1 MILLISYLLGTKF
14 LCYIRLL
21 FVDCLEFIDIWIDL
35 LVCYLSIGKLKCLQ
49 SINMF
54 TEPDLFGRI
63 YLFHFSTYIF

>member
-14 LCYIRLL
+14 LCYIRLI
-21 FVDCLEFIDIWIDL
+21 FVDCLGFINASKDL
-35 LVCYLSIGKLKCLQ
+35 LVCYLWTGKLKYLQ

-63 YLFHFSTYIF
+63 